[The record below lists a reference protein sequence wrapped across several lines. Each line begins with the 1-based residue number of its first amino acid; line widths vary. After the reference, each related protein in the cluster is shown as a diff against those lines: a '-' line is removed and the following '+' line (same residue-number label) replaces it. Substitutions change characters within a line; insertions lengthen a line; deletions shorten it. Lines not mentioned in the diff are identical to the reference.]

1 MEEKLQQ
8 MTFDYSKI
16 FMTMP
21 LPYSLIALE
30 TNRII
35 QNERVLP
42 GLTKILKI
50 SEDFPQIN
58 VID

>member
-1 MEEKLQQ
+1 

-35 QNERVLP
+35 QNERVIP